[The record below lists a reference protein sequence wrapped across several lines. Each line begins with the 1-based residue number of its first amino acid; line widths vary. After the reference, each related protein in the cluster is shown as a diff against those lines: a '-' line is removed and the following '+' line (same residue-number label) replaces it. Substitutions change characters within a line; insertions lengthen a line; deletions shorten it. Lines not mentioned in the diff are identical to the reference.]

1 MVSPKGHIFLDR
13 YGFLKEAK
21 RRNKKLDSLEDW
33 KEFVSN
39 IEKQFQCLLQ
49 SKHFFDS
56 VENPHDHSDKNQGL
70 LLKNGWTPHLSDFKS
85 MTRSHSAVQHQPPG
99 SKSWQQA
106 AEGLYS
112 LSVQAGVDTDLA
124 TEMCMQH
131 GRDQDRQD
139 VLILIATDGDFEST
153 LRKLRR
159 ERDSV
164 FILSWDPQE
173 QGFARLAVKLTA
185 FQKQGERKPGE
196 EELYVYLDDLLQ
208 ARTVPS
214 PKKTTSA
221 AGSAA
226 NAVRQARACADTG
239 TTETA
244 ETPMQGKDQAI
255 AEEMSHMRLD
265 SIQAPAEGDALQSS
279 KDITEMPQQSSSPSG
294 LSPAAPEPQPAPK
307 TEHHNNSPAAK
318 KVCMAFVAGTCHF
331 GNKCHDR
338 HPDDAAC
345 QKLREQLANK
355 DCKHGA
361 KCRLRTKGCLYR
373 HP

>member
-1 MVSPKGHIFLDR
+1 MLSPKGHIFLDR

-39 IEKQFQCLLQ
+39 IEKQFQCLLH

-85 MTRSHSAVQHQPPG
+85 MTRSHPAVQHQPPG

-112 LSVQAGVDTDLA
+112 FSVQAGVDTDLA

-131 GRDQDRQD
+131 GRDQERQD

-153 LRKLRR
+153 LTKLRR

-173 QGFARLAVKLTA
+173 QGSARTAVKLTA

-196 EELYVYLDDLLQ
+196 KEQYVYLDDLLQ

-214 PKKTTSA
+214 PKMTTSA

-226 NAVRQARACADTG
+226 NAVRQARVSADTG

-244 ETPMQGKDQAI
+244 ETPMQGKDQAT
-255 AEEMSHMRLD
+255 AEES
-265 SIQAPAEGDALQSS
+265 
-279 KDITEMPQQSSSPSG
+279 TEIPQQSSSPAG
-294 LSPAAPEPQPAPK
+294 LRPAAPEPQPAPE
-307 TEHHNNSPAAK
+307 TEHVDNSPATKKK

-331 GNKCHDR
+331 GNKCRDE
-338 HPDDAAC
+338 HPDEAFC

-355 DCKHGA
+355 HCQHGA
-361 KCRLRTKGCLYR
+361 KCRHRTKGCLYR